1 MEARIAAR
9 ERISGSAALRWSTLP
24 FIAWSGGVG
33 VESLIVGD
41 SGSEVM
47 GGIASLV
54 VVDETPGVVAFI
66 GFGEAA
72 EPEFFVVVGSAT
84 AGAFLG
90 AVQSEDEIVG
100 EEWTVEREGDHFLGT
115 SSIG

>member
-1 MEARIAAR
+1 M
-9 ERISGSAALRWSTLP
+9 
-24 FIAWSGGVG
+24 
-33 VESLIVGD
+33 IVGD